1 MAITQ
6 TNKLGLPLYSAGT
19 DPHPGRV
26 DHNTIMQAI
35 NDNAMGV
42 KQGLHASRPGAG
54 VAGRTYFSTDR
65 STFSYDTGTNW
76 ADYTPI
82 GGVAPSG
89 VRAGATGPVLSGAG
103 GTEGTSARLARADH
117 THALPL
123 ATDDLPGLL
132 HADMYYL
139 LARMTDAAT
148 PSTVVRRDAAARIS
162 VGTPTSAVHAATK
175 AYADLVA
182 SNASNLTT
190 GTVAVERLPLATAS
204 AAGVMSATDK
214 AKLDGASAT
223 TVNGSLVLRTGAGNI
238 YGNALFIDG
247 VQTNQGN
254 VATRKDYVD
263 AQDAAAR
270 AYADSLVGTSAA
282 PLNHTHA
289 ASDTTT
295 GVFAAARLPL
305 ASASAAGAMSAAHFS
320 LLAGAT
326 NAATPNTLV
335 KNDANGRFQT
345 TAPSA
350 AADVANKGYVDGKTW
365 SGSDITSGTISPLRV
380 ANATSALD
388 GLMPKADKAK
398 LDAATAAA
406 TANTLV
412 MHDSAGRFQVPAP
425 SSNSADVVN
434 RGYVDGKTWDGSDI
448 TSGLINQAR
457 IANATSSLN
466 GLMSSTDKAKLDGA
480 AYTSIAS
487 SIALR
492 NSLGNIRF
500 NSIYLDGTTNA
511 ADSAARKDYVD
522 AQDAKQ
528 VSLAGDLSSAD
539 LNTVITPGDY
549 YASST
554 ANGTTANNY
563 PMNGVGTLSVRRFHS
578 SSVWVIQ
585 TFQSW
590 NSNRMFAR
598 SANSST
604 GWTAW
609 VEFTNSDN
617 VGSIM
622 NTGTV
627 ITGNVD
633 LNSYTTPGVYTNAAN
648 AQATGGTN
656 YPGTLAGK
664 LEVFAAANSSFVWQT
679 YQEYG
684 NSGRFY
690 FRARYSGTWAAWQ
703 EMATDKTASALA
715 YAAADG
721 PGALGDFNSYTK
733 PGPYIL
739 QGNGLNVPTT
749 FLEVFSVP
757 SGGVFQ
763 RRTVDNAVHVRN
775 RLSNGTW
782 TSWITQ

>member
-42 KQGLHASRPGAG
+42 QQGLHASRPGAG

-65 STFSYDTGTNW
+65 STFSYDTGTAW

-89 VRAGATGPVLSGAG
+89 VRAGATGPVLSAAG

-190 GTVAVERLPLATAS
+190 GTVAVGRLPLATAS
-204 AAGVMSATDK
+204 AAGAMSAADK
-214 AKLDGASAT
+214 AKLDAATMANTAGALVQRDANGDFT
-223 TVNGSLVLRTGAGNI
+223 TRQVVLTNETPTAAGH
-238 YGNALFIDG
+238 A
-247 VQTNQGN
+247 
-254 VATRKDYVD
+254 ARKDYVD
-263 AQDAAAR
+263 SVGNAAKS
-270 AYADSLVGTSAA
+270 YADGLVGTSAA

-335 KNDANGRFQT
+335 RNDASGRFQT
-345 TAPSA
+345 AAPSA
-350 AADVANKGYVDGKTW
+350 AADVANKGYVDGKKW
-365 SGSDITSGTISPLRV
+365 SGADITTGTISPDRI

-388 GLMPKADKAK
+388 GLMAKADKAK

-425 SSNSADVVN
+425 STNSADVVN
-434 RGYVDGKTWDGSDI
+434 RGYVDGKTWDGTDI
-448 TSGLINQAR
+448 VSGLINQAR
-457 IANATSSLN
+457 IANATASLN

-500 NSIYLDGTTNA
+500 NNIYLDGTTNA

-528 VSLAGDLSSAD
+528 VSLAGDLSSSD

-563 PMNGVGTLSVRRFHS
+563 PISGVGTLSVRRFHS

-585 TFQSW
+585 TFQAW

-622 NTGTV
+622 NTGTA

-633 LNSYTTPGVYTNAAN
+633 LNSYTTPGVYTNDAN
-648 AQATGGTN
+648 AQASGGTN

-664 LEVFAAANSSFVWQT
+664 LEVFANNTSSFSWQT

-684 NSGRFY
+684 ASGRFY
-690 FRARYSGTWAAWQ
+690 YRARYGSSWAAWQ
-703 EMATDKTASALA
+703 EMVTDKTASALA

-721 PGALGDFNSYTK
+721 PGALGDFNPYTK

-739 QGNGLNVPTT
+739 QGHGLNAPTT

-757 SGGVFQ
+757 SGGIFQ
-763 RRTVDNAVHVRN
+763 RRTVDSAVSVRN

-782 TSWITQ
+782 TAWIAQ